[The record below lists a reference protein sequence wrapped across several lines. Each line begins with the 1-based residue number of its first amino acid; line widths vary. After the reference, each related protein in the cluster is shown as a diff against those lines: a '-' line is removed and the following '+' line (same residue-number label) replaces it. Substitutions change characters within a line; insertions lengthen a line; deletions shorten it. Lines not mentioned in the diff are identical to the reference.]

1 MQKTRVLGVG
11 FHVMTMQETVDAAL
25 SYLAD
30 DGIRENGAAA
40 VYTPNPEVVMCA
52 RRDAAFMDVL
62 ERGELVIPDG
72 IGVVYAMRING
83 VRVKDRVPGCDLVQK
98 LFAAMNETGQS
109 VYFLGGAAASVAGAA
124 EKMAAAYPGLQVA
137 GYHDGYF
144 KDNEDTLIIEEIERL
159 KPDLLLVGLGCPR
172 QEKWIDA
179 HRHLPVKLMMGVGGS
194 IDVMSG
200 TVKRAPKG
208 FQKLGLEWLY
218 RLAKQPSRLGR
229 QMILPMF
236 MLTVIGARMF
246 GGKDKKGKERK

>member
-11 FHVMTMQETVDAAL
+11 FTVMTMQETVDAAL
-25 SYLAD
+25 SYLAAD
-30 DGIRENGAAA
+30 RGANGAAA
-40 VYTPNPEVVMCA
+40 VYTPNPEVVMHA

-72 IGVVYAMRING
+72 IGVVYAMRMNG
-83 VRVKDRVPGCDLVQK
+83 VKVKDRVPGCDLVQK

-109 VYFLGGAAASVAGAA
+109 VYFLGGSAASAATAA
-124 EKMAAAYPGLQVA
+124 EKMAAAYPGLRIA

-144 KDNEDTLIIEEIERL
+144 KDDEETLIIEEIERV

-179 HRHLPVKLMMGVGGS
+179 HRQLPVKLMMGVGGS

-200 TVKRAPKG
+200 TVKRAPK
-208 FQKLGLEWLY
+208 FYQKMGLEWLY
-218 RLAKQPSRLGR
+218 RLIKQPSRLGR
-229 QMILPMF
+229 QMILPKF
-236 MLTVIGARMF
+236 MLTVIGAKFF
-246 GGKDKKGKERK
+246 GKKDKQEK